1 MAGKLAV
8 FRARSTRIKYIL
20 YGFLF
25 FLFILIVRLFY
36 LQVDKRVALADM
48 CTKNFLRIEIIP
60 PLRGDVYDCNQ
71 VLLAANR
78 PVFDLYWYG
87 SGSVLSDHDMQILVQ
102 IEHILDID
110 LLQPPKRSSIEYAS
124 RYARKILLKSDVNFQ
139 QLCQISEQC
148 ADARSLMVSHRFQR
162 MYPHKELA
170 CHVLGYLNRGENI
183 GQSGVELK
191 FESALQGQE
200 GRLLQVINSTGKMLS
215 QRIYKE
221 PRAGDDLNLTLDFKL
236 QQLAESLFEGEQ
248 AGAFILMDPTN
259 GALRALV
266 SYPRF
271 DPNVFLNPL
280 SEEEWSNITMN
291 NPLLN
296 RATCALYPPAST
308 FKLVTWAAGIEER
321 IVGHDTEIFCNGYVT
336 FCGRK
341 YFCMHHL
348 GHGAL
353 NPKQALAVSCNIPCF
368 HIARKLKIDQLARYA
383 SRFGLGQTTHF
394 LLPEKSGLVPTRA
407 WKQHVKGER
416 WWKGE
421 TLSAGIGQGYLLVT
435 PLQVARMLGSICTG
449 YLVKPRLIE
458 SEPIEKQKL
467 ELSFSTISFLRSAL
481 KEAVV
486 DGTCRVLGRVCSCD
500 VYAKTGTAQTCSL
513 TREKVNKQD
522 LEHAWVAGY
531 FSYREQKPL
540 TIIVLLEHAG
550 SSHYAL
556 EIAHKFLRGYVT
568 LMQQQE
574 TQTEQHETQ

>member
-1 MAGKLAV
+1 MSGKIAA
-8 FRARSTRIKYIL
+8 FRVRATRIKYIL
-20 YGFLF
+20 YGFLL

-48 CTKNFLRIEIIP
+48 SQKNFLRIELIP

-87 SGSVLSDHDMQILVQ
+87 AGHLLSEQDVHTLAQ
-102 IEHILDID
+102 IEHILGID
-110 LLQPPKRSSIEYAS
+110 LLRQPKRSSIEYAS
-124 RYARKILLKSDVNFQ
+124 KYSRKIILKADVNFQ

-148 ADARSLMVSHRFQR
+148 ADARSLMISHRFQR

-170 CHVLGYLNRGENI
+170 CHVLGYLNRGEHI

-191 FESALQGQE
+191 FDRALQGQE

-215 QRIYKE
+215 QRVYKQ
-221 PRAGDDLNLTLDFKL
+221 PMAGADLKLTLDFKV

-248 AGAFILMDPTN
+248 AGAFILMDPSN
-259 GALRALV
+259 GALRAFV

-280 SEEEWSNITMN
+280 SEDEWSAITMN

-308 FKLVTWAAGIEER
+308 FKLVTWAAGIEEN
-321 IVGHDTEIFCNGYVT
+321 IVGQDTEFFCNGYVT

-341 YFCMHHL
+341 YFCMQHL

-353 NPKQALAVSCNIPCF
+353 NPKRALAVSCNIPCF
-368 HIARKLKIDQLARYA
+368 QIAKKLKIDQIARYA
-383 SRFGLGQTTHF
+383 NKFGLGQPTNF
-394 LLPEKSGLVPTRA
+394 LLPEKSGIVPTRA

-435 PLQVARMLGSICTG
+435 PLQVARMLGAICTG

-458 SEPIEKQKL
+458 SEPVEKQKL
-467 ELSFSTISFLRSAL
+467 ELSFVALSFLRQAL
-481 KEAVV
+481 KEAVTN
-486 DGTCRVLGRVCSCD
+486 GTCRMLSYVRSCD

-513 TREKVNKQD
+513 TREKVRKED

-531 FSYREQKPL
+531 FSYCGQKPL

-550 SSHYAL
+550 SSRYAL
-556 EIAHKFLRGYVT
+556 EIAHKFLKGYVT
-568 LMQQQE
+568 LMENHEQQ
-574 TQTEQHETQ
+574 